1 MRRPIEEH
9 QVESWQ
15 VHDRARGFELLDVW
29 RFPIRISPEIPL
41 KTFLDFRTQ
50 LLADF
55 TRQRSLVGGLF
66 ALRSWLGQ
74 VFGWDGGRENS
85 EAGAAGEAS
94 MPFEPVYRDAEEE
107 LLEIENATVHAFMHI
122 GRVVLDA
129 QGDGEPRGEWSPQMG
144 VYVKRKGLLGRI
156 YMAAIAPFRH
166 WIVYPS
172 MMRAVAREWPAYLA
186 KHS

>member
-9 QVESWQ
+9 QVASWQ
-15 VHDRARGFELLDVW
+15 VHERARGFVLLDVW
-29 RFPIRISPEIPL
+29 RFPIQISPDIPL

-55 TRQRSLVGGLF
+55 TRGRSLAGVLF
-66 ALRSWLGQ
+66 ALRSWLGR
-74 VFGWDGGRENS
+74 VFGWDGDRDES
-85 EAGAAGEAS
+85 EAGR
-94 MPFEPVYRDAEEE
+94 PFEPVYRLAEEE

-122 GRVVLDA
+122 GRVALDA
-129 QGDGEPRGEWSPQMG
+129 QGGEESTGEWSPQMG
-144 VYVKRKGLLGRI
+144 VYVKPKGIFGQA

-166 WIVYPS
+166 WIVYPA
-172 MMRAVAREWPAYLA
+172 MMRAVARDWPAYLA